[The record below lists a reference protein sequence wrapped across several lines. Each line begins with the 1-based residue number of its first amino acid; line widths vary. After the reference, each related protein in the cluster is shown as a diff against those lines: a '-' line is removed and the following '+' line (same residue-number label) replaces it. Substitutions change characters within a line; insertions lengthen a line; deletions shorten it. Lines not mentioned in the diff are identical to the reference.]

1 MVLNVVVWRGRNSV
15 NVMTAKADVVV
26 VLSAM
31 KELNLY
37 DPLVRE
43 DVLAV
48 KQRKDAERAKRDQ
61 LGEIDNE

>member
-31 KELNLY
+31 KELSLY
-37 DPLVRE
+37 DAKVRE

>member
-37 DPLVRE
+37 DAKVRE

>member
-1 MVLNVVVWRGRNSV
+1 MLNVVVWRGRNSV

-37 DPLVRE
+37 DTQVRE